1 MAEAAATYLLDTSA
15 VLAYLLNE
23 PEAPRVRA
31 IYREAALA
39 SIAIAE
45 LYAALWIRFGQ
56 AKANEVVATIKQW
69 QRPWLWASEETV
81 LLAGRL
87 RAMHRLGL
95 GDSFVAAFALAS
107 NAVLVTKDND
117 FRALAPDLKLLYL

>member
-1 MAEAAATYLLDTSA
+1 MSGGGSTPSLAEAAATYLLDTSA

-45 LYAALWIRFGQ
+45 LHAALWIRFGQ
-56 AKANEVVATIKQW
+56 AKANEVVATIKQ
-69 QRPWLWASEETV
+69 
-81 LLAGRL
+81 
-87 RAMHRLGL
+87 
-95 GDSFVAAFALAS
+95 
-107 NAVLVTKDND
+107 
-117 FRALAPDLKLLYL
+117 